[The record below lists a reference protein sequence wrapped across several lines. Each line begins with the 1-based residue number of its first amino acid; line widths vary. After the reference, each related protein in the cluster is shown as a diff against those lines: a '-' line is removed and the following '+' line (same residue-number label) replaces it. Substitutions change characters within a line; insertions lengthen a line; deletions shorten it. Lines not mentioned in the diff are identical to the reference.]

1 MNYSE
6 YFLTAIDGHRIPVK
20 RWRPAEARSGL
31 VVAHGMA
38 EHAGRYSAL
47 AHYLTQYSIDVF
59 AIEHR
64 GHGSRCPAGELGHY
78 ADNGGWQKVIT
89 DLHELVGHARSEN
102 PSRTLALFGH
112 SMGSFIAQA
121 YAQQHGDRID
131 SLTLSATNRINHAQ
145 LRVSRALVSVIRAL
159 KGPRHVS
166 PLIESLTFDAFNKAF
181 RPNRTSHDWLS
192 RDTGQVDA
200 YLADPYCGF
209 GCSVQLWHDFLGG
222 MLAIDPGQWR
232 KDLPV
237 HILSG
242 TADPVGEM
250 GRGVRQHIR
259 VIRSA
264 GVQGSERLFDG
275 GRHELVNEVNA
286 KEVWEHLLKC
296 VPKEPQADEPRNTVG
311 VLES

>member
-6 YFLTAIDGHRIPVK
+6 HFLTAIDGHRIPVK
-20 RWRPAEARSGL
+20 RWRPAKARSGL
-31 VVAHGMA
+31 VIAHGMA

-47 AHYLTQYSIDVF
+47 AHYLSQSGIDVF

-64 GHGSRCPAGELGHY
+64 GHGSDCPSADLGHY
-78 ADNGGWQKVIT
+78 ADNRGWQKVVS

-102 PSRTLALFGH
+102 PSRPLALFGH
-112 SMGSFIAQA
+112 SMGSFVAQA
-121 YAQQHGDRID
+121 YAQQHSDRID
-131 SLTLSATNRINHAQ
+131 SLILSATNRINHAQ
-145 LRVSRALVSVIRAL
+145 LRVSRALVNVIRAL
-159 KGPRHVS
+159 KGRRHVS
-166 PLIESLTFDAFNKAF
+166 PLIESLTFGAFNKAF
-181 RPNRTSHDWLS
+181 QPNRTSHDWLS

-222 MLAIDPGQWR
+222 MLAIDPRQWR

-237 HILSG
+237 HIVSG
-242 TADPVGEM
+242 TDDPVGEM

-264 GVQGSERLFDG
+264 GVQGSERLFEG

-286 KEVWEHLLKC
+286 KEVWQHLLEC
-296 VPKEPQADEPRNTVG
+296 LPGSPQTAKLQHTAG
-311 VLES
+311 VLVS